1 MLSSWNGT
9 TQVNKVPNLQKFD
22 YAPYHFGF
30 VLAMNQMFFTVKPV
44 PGIDTVWFPKSAIP
58 DREESDAARVD
69 SIAHKYYPGFTI
81 GIVSNLRL
89 GEYFDLR
96 LIPSLAFGERD
107 LIYYVERN
115 NTYKDPGVFFMDTIN
130 KKIYSTLVEVPLHL
144 KYKAM
149 RLQNSRIYVLGG
161 VMYTLDL
168 AKESKRMK
176 DSSTNKHVKLNK
188 SDLLGEA
195 GVGCDFYTAY
205 FKFGIELKMSYG
217 LFNIIER
224 EGNLYTESIDQLRS
238 KMFQLSFTFE

>member
-1 MLSSWNGT
+1 MA
-9 TQVNKVPNLQKFD
+9 QVNKVPNLQKFD

-30 VLAMNQMFFTVKPV
+30 VLGMNQMFFSVKPIQ
-44 PGIDTVWFPKSAIP
+44 GIDTVWFPKSYIP
-58 DREESDAARVD
+58 DLEEADRARID
-69 SIAHKYYPGFTI
+69 SIASKYYPGFTI

-107 LIYYVERN
+107 LIYYTERN
-115 NTYKDPGVFFMDTIN
+115 NRYTDPGLFFMDTIN
-130 KKIYSTLVEVPLHL
+130 KKIFSTLVEVPLHI

-149 RLQNSRIYVLGG
+149 RLQNTRIYVLAGAK
-161 VMYTLDL
+161 YTLDL
-168 AKESKRMK
+168 AKESKKMK

-188 SDLLGEA
+188 SDLLGEV

-205 FKFGIELKMSYG
+205 FKFGIEIKMSYG
-217 LFNIIER
+217 FNDILER
-224 EGNLYTESIDQLRS
+224 EDNLYTDSIKELRS